1 MVVIYH
7 LLQEVLSFYNASF
20 LHLGEKIV
28 GIELKHIIEWDTLT
42 VLLIRGTEPC
52 THGSEQSHLQ
62 LLDESMIL

>member
-28 GIELKHIIEWDTLT
+28 GIELKQIIVGYPYCSSAALSHAPMD
-42 VLLIRGTEPC
+42 
-52 THGSEQSHLQ
+52 QSKVIY
-62 LLDESMIL
+62 SC